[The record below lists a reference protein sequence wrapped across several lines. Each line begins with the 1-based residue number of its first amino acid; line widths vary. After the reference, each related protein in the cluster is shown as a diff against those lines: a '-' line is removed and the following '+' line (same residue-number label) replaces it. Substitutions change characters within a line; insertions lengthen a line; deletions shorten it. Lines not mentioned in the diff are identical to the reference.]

1 MGALNLEEIK
11 PGMILA
17 GDVRDRNGLILLTSG
32 CEISE
37 KHLRILKMWGV
48 VEVDIQGVSREELI
62 RQAAEEVDPLLLREA
77 ENQSRQWFRHADL
90 KHPFVSELFRL
101 VTLRRVFR
109 KGEGNHLD
117 G

>member
-32 CEISE
+32 CEINE

-48 VEVDIQGVSREELI
+48 VEVDIQGVSRDDLM
-62 RQAAEEVDPLLLREA
+62 RQATAEIDPMLLREA
-77 ENQSRQWFRHADL
+77 ENESRHWFRLTDL
-90 KHPFVSELFRL
+90 EHPFVSELFRL
-101 VTLRRVFR
+101 VTARRIFR
-109 KGEGNHLD
+109 
-117 G
+117 